1 MHGLEWVFS
10 IVLAAAFFIM
20 GLIRAFRYDK
30 ARELFP
36 WVRSVPRALAQL
48 IGAAEIFGALGLILP
63 AATKIYPWLT
73 PVAAVAL
80 AVLMVLAA
88 GFNILRQEKE
98 EAGLSLLL
106 LVMLAL
112 VAYLRWP
119 LMS

>member
-10 IVLAAAFFIM
+10 VVLATAFFTM
-20 GLIRAFRYDK
+20 GLIRAFLYEK
-30 ARELFP
+30 ARGLFP
-36 WVRSVPRALAQL
+36 WVRAVPRVMAQL
-48 IGAAEIFGALGLILP
+48 IGAAEICGALGLILP

-80 AVLMVLAA
+80 AALMLLAA

-119 LMS
+119 LMP